1 MYKNF
6 DKACVLPQEVGN
18 FKFYFRKEKL
28 INGKSDT
35 FESFSS
41 KDIISYDGK
50 DVTIRHVFSMMELF
64 LSLVFCSE
72 CMNVLYAHI
81 QTQTNHK

>member
-6 DKACVLPQEVGN
+6 DKACILAQEVGN
-18 FKFYFRKEKL
+18 FKPYFRKEKL
-28 INGKSDT
+28 INGKSYT
-35 FESFSS
+35 FKSFSS

-50 DVTIRHVFSMMELF
+50 DVTIIRMFSMMELF
-64 LSLVFCSE
+64 LSLVFCFD
-72 CMNVLYAHI
+72 CMTVLYAHI

>member
-18 FKFYFRKEKL
+18 FKPYFRKEKL
-28 INGKSDT
+28 INGNSDT
-35 FESFSS
+35 FKKFFLS

-50 DVTIRHVFSMMELF
+50 DVTIRNIFSMMELF
-64 LSLVFCSE
+64 LSLVF
-72 CMNVLYAHI
+72 LF
-81 QTQTNHK
+81 